1 MKNIRLI
8 MVGAG
13 ALGREIINWVT
24 DITKSGNLP
33 KVSGFLDIRYDALS
47 SYSYDLEYL
56 GKIEE
61 YNPTDNDR
69 FILGIGDPSK
79 KRRIIELLKSK
90 NGKFITVIHPT
101 AVIADSAFIGEGVVI
116 CPHSFISADAKIG
129 DFVTVNGLSSI
140 GHDVILGNFSTLSAH
155 VDLTGWV
162 RIGEECFFGT
172 GAKVMPKVTIGQKS
186 KVGAGTLIMRDVK
199 PGSVMYTLP
208 AKKL

>member
-1 MKNIRLI
+1 MKNVRLI

-24 DITKSGNLP
+24 DISKYGNLP
-33 KVSGFLDIRYDALS
+33 KVSGFLDISYDALS

-61 YNPTDNDR
+61 YIPTDYDR
-69 FILGIGDPSK
+69 FILGIGEPSQ

-90 NGKFITVIHPT
+90 HGKFITVIHPT
-101 AVIADSAFIGEGVVI
+101 AVIAGSAHIGEGVVV
-116 CPHSFISADAKIG
+116 CPHSFISADAIIG
-129 DFVTVNGLSSI
+129 DFVTINGLSSI

-162 RIGEECFFGT
+162 RVGEECFFGT

-199 PGSVMYTLP
+199 PDSVMYTLP